1 MLHLRGHSVGALIL
15 SPNLCA
21 FVLRMGHPVTFG
33 GRKGRG
39 FSGILSGYGTWSVGR
54 LEYRDPV
61 VLRWTVGLERR
72 GACGAE

>member
-15 SPNLCA
+15 LPQPLRVCA
-21 FVLRMGHPVTFG
+21 QDGYPVTFG